1 MASGFVKERKKMADK
16 RGLRK
21 ENRRSRKKKK
31 KKDVKRTKKKISA
44 AGLFWQGQVLF

>member
-31 KKDVKRTKKKISA
+31 KDVKRTKKKISA

>member
-21 ENRRSRKKKK
+21 KNRRSRKKK